1 MLILSKLLPPFWK
14 KIRASSRKCNFLGFQ
29 TSCCANGQAK
39 LGLLRELLSL
49 VQHYSDGGSVGGT
62 VFPPLGPHF
71 CSPTVI
77 FSFCS
82 TLKSPPSSL
91 AHAKS
96 MRNFTPEGVKLL
108 NLDNYNL
115 LSPKSVLFFFEILG

>member
-1 MLILSKLLPPFWK
+1 MIITLKNQLCLLAFRACFIQKKFFVEMLILSKLLPPFWQ

-62 VFPPLGPHF
+62 VFPPLD
-71 CSPTVI
+71 PT
-77 FSFCS
+77 FA
-82 TLKSPPSSL
+82 LQQ
-91 AHAKS
+91 
-96 MRNFTPEGVKLL
+96 
-108 NLDNYNL
+108 
-115 LSPKSVLFFFEILG
+115 